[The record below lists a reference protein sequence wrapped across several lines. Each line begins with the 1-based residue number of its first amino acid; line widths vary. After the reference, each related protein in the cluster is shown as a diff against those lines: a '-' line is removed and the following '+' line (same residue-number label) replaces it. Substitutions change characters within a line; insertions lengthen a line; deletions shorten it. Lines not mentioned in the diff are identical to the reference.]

1 MYKYSF
7 GERGHIPVVTSL
19 STLEKFIR
27 TCNVGKANERR
38 AGVFKKF
45 SEMAKMI
52 PMSGEAQAQAQ
63 APQPAQPAEG
73 IRDAYETESDDD
85 EMVDRERPAIL
96 AAQEEMVCGKRVR
109 EDLVESRNQMTQY
122 AVSIK
127 EANVELVQHVE
138 MREKLVKT
146 GSAEIEQLHERVKI
160 RGMDIEQKQREL
172 EQKREEISLAAEQKR
187 EEIRLAVEQKQKE
200 LDQKQKEL
208 EQKREEIRL
217 ESEKMKMQLEYQ
229 KELRSLQVQPAPPAV
244 QANDASHVS
253 GEDYVT
259 VLMVY
264 TMYKGQFHSLKKK
277 QEKTFLCMAG
287 KKAVSAYKSKYGI
300 WPAQI
305 TDGSFE
311 AVNKYPLDA
320 RDLVLDALRV
330 SYREILGGGGQQSLS
345 FV

>member
-1 MYKYSF
+1 MYKFSF
-7 GERGHIPVVTSL
+7 GERGHIPIVASVT
-19 STLEKFIR
+19 TLEKFIQR
-27 TCNVGKANERR
+27 CNIGKASVRR
-38 AGVFKKF
+38 VEVLKKF

-52 PMSGEAQAQAQ
+52 PMPGEAQAQDQ
-63 APQPAQPAEG
+63 APQPAPQAEG
-73 IRDAYETESDDD
+73 VHDEYETESEDG
-85 EMVDRERPAIL
+85 EMVDGERPAIL

-160 RGMDIEQKQREL
+160 RGMDLEQKQREL
-172 EQKREEISLAAEQKR
+172 EQKREEIRLAA
-187 EEIRLAVEQKQKE
+187 EQKQKE

-229 KELRSLQVQPAPPAV
+229 RELRSLQVQPAPPAV
-244 QANDASHVS
+244 QANDAPPVS
-253 GEDYVT
+253 GDDYVT

-264 TMYKGQFHSLKKK
+264 TMFKAQFHSLKKK